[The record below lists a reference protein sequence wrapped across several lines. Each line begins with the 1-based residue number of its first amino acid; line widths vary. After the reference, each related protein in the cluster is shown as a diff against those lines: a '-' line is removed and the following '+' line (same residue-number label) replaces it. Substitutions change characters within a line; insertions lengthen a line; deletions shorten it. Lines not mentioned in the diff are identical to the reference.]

1 MELYLMQHGSAFSK
15 DIDPEEPLS
24 PVGREQIIKSAQAV
38 RRMGLAFDVVVASP
52 KTRSQQTAG
61 VVCELIGFP
70 EENIVV
76 TDKVKAMASP
86 AESIEFLE
94 QYKNQ
99 GAVLVAGHLPNLARV
114 AGELLSPGHAPA
126 IQFSNG
132 GLTRIDVWEERDKAP
147 VLRWHLTPFQMQV
160 IAGA

>member
-1 MELYLMQHGSAFSK
+1 
-15 DIDPEEPLS
+15 
-24 PVGREQIIKSAQAV
+24 
-38 RRMGLAFDVVVASP
+38 MGLAFDVVMTSP
-52 KTRSQQTAG
+52 KTRARQTAG
-61 VVCELIGFP
+61 VVCELIGYP

-86 AESIEFLE
+86 AESIEFLK
-94 QYKNQ
+94 QYKEQ

-126 IQFSNG
+126 IRFSNG
-132 GLTRIDVWEERDKAP
+132 GLTRIDLWEERDKAP